1 MRQQGKWRG
10 LTLLVLQRKV
20 SENCV
25 FGDVSESI
33 LLPFKYIKKGAFL
46 SRHYRFHVLC

>member
-1 MRQQGKWRG
+1 MQQQGKWRV

-20 SENCV
+20 SENSV
-25 FGDVSESI
+25 FGDASEGI

-46 SRHYRFHVLC
+46 SRHYRFHVLH